1 MFHDDIWA
9 CWINESSLNLQKLKP
24 FFDILQP
31 NDGVIFSSPTELVFG
46 GRVVTRE
53 EANTAL
59 DYYRS
64 AKAGK
69 RTLEAM
75 RNRFRWITGRH
86 DMDKLKLYEK
96 DRDNFKESRRN
107 LLKFL
112 GERLYEEVKGIQVNL
127 NWKQLF
133 HFNFLGIC
141 LHDRDLKMIALDINK
156 KETHVENF
164 KACQT
169 WITNWKRSYK

>member
-9 CWINESSLNLQKLKP
+9 CWINESSLNFQKLKP

-112 GERLYEEVKGIQVNL
+112 GERLYEEVKGRLDSGKFKLKAAISF
-127 NWKQLF
+127 QLF
-133 HFNFLGIC
+133 RNLSTWPW
-141 LHDRDLKMIALDINK
+141 L
-156 KETHVENF
+156 ENDC
-164 KACQT
+164 ARYQ
-169 WITNWKRSYK
+169 